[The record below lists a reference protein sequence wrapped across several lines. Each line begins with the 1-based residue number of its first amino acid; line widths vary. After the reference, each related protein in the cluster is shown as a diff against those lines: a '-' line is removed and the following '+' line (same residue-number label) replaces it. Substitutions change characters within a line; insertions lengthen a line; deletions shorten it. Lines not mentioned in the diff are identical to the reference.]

1 MKPITAL
8 LAVFFGLVAFSSA
21 VFSQTSEKP
30 EDLAQKSAQAWLSLT
45 DSDKYAEAWRNASQ
59 GFKTAF
65 PQNEFVSALT
75 GVREPLGKLL
85 SRKLKSA
92 IYAKQLPGAPDG
104 EYVVIQYE
112 TSFAD
117 KAAALETATE
127 TRDKDGQWR
136 IAGYFIK

>member
-1 MKPITAL
+1 MKSTAVL
-8 LAVFFGLVAFSSA
+8 LVAFFGLVAFSPA
-21 VFSQTSEKP
+21 VFAQTSEKP
-30 EDLAQKSAQAWLSLT
+30 EELAQKSAQAWLSLT
-45 DSDKYAEAWRNASQ
+45 DSDKYAEAWQNASQ
-59 GFKTAF
+59 GLKNAI
-65 PQNEFVSALT
+65 PQNEFIGALT

-92 IYAKQLPGAPDG
+92 IYTKQLPGAPDG

-136 IAGYFIK
+136 VSGYFIK